1 MTDSPKLSDKIAAK
15 LDSSPKV
22 REDWR
27 DFFGFR
33 SVQWTLIGVANAGA
47 LAVPAYLATE
57 KLGISQSWPLWA
69 CVMVG
74 ICTAIGVFY
83 GVLTKQTKPEPPHA
97 DTNDA
102 GA

>member
-1 MTDSPKLSDKIAAK
+1 MSDAPKLTDKIAAK
-15 LDSSPKV
+15 LDSSPKI

-33 SVQWTLIGVANAGA
+33 SVQWTLVGCANAGA

-69 CVMVG
+69 SIAVAF
-74 ICTAIGVFY
+74 CTAIGVFY
-83 GVLTKQTKPEPPHA
+83 GVLTKQKRPPPD